1 MYRVYAIQHKD
12 TGRIY
17 VGSTIQKNIADR
29 IMQHIWMLR
38 RGEHPIEL
46 MQEDFNR
53 YGESYE
59 FFNLGEY
66 SEYADNANI
75 CRQKEYDFMEKFGTD
90 NPAVGYNYN
99 DRYFN
104 KKKNQLDIKDGEPTP
119 NEITL
124 DEEDSE

>member
-1 MYRVYAIQHKD
+1 MYRVYAIQHKG

-17 VGSTIQKNIADR
+17 VGSTKQKDISNR

-53 YGESYE
+53 YGENYD
-59 FFNLGEY
+59 FFSLGEY
-66 SEYADNANI
+66 HEYADNKDVMK
-75 CRQKEYDFMEKFGTD
+75 QKEYDYMEKFGTD

-99 DRYFN
+99 DRYFS
-104 KKKNQLDIKDGEPTP
+104 KKKNQLDIKDGEPIP

-124 DEEDSE
+124 DEEEEQ

>member
-1 MYRVYAIQHKD
+1 MYKVYAVQHKA

-17 VGSTIQKNIADR
+17 VGSTKQKDISNR

-53 YGESYE
+53 YGENYD

-66 SEYADNANI
+66 KEYADNNYVS
-75 CRQKEYDFMEKFGTD
+75 RQKEYDYMEKFGTD

-104 KKKNQLDIKDGEPTP
+104 KKKNQLDIKDGEPIP

-124 DEEDSE
+124 DEEDE